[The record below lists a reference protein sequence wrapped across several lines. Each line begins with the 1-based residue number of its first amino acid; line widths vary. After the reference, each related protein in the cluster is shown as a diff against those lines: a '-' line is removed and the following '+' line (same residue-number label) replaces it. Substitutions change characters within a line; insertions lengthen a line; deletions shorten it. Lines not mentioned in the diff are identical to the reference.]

1 MKPTLGIATVVA
13 VAGGLL
19 ATTAFAV
26 APTTK
31 RGRQP
36 VTGDLNTGGEA
47 RGRGDRAA
55 QARLQAA
62 PLEMRTSARRLQ
74 TALLASDPVYA
85 ALQRKIGLARTDEE
99 KRVAW
104 NRYNTRLYGEMRRRK
119 PSLAAYIKLL
129 ETVARSRYDAP
140 IRRGEALD
148 RAGFDRAE
156 L

>member
-1 MKPTLGIATVVA
+1 MKTTMVLTTVVA
-13 VAGGLL
+13 LAGGWL
-19 ATTAFAV
+19 ATTAFGV

-31 RGRQP
+31 QTRQP
-36 VTGDLNTGGEA
+36 LTGDLNTGADA

-62 PLEMRTSARRLQ
+62 PLEMRTTVRRLQ
-74 TALLASDPVYA
+74 TGLLASDPVYA
-85 ALQRKIGLARTDEE
+85 ALQQKIGRARTDEE
-99 KRVAW
+99 KRAAW
-104 NRYNTRLYGEMRRRK
+104 NQYNTRLYGEMRRRK
-119 PSLAAYIKLL
+119 PALAAYINLL

-148 RAGFDRAE
+148 NAGFDRAE

>member
-1 MKPTLGIATVVA
+1 MNKPLRIAMVVA
-13 VAGGLL
+13 FVGGPL
-19 ATTAFAV
+19 ASTAFAV
-26 APTTK
+26 APTTQ

-36 VTGDLNTGGEA
+36 ITGDLNTGGEA

-62 PLEMRTSARRLQ
+62 PLEIRTSARRLQ

-85 ALQRKIGLARTDEE
+85 ALQRKAGRARTDEE
-99 KRVAW
+99 KRAAW
-104 NRYNTRLYGEMRRRK
+104 NQYNTRLYGEMRRRK
-119 PSLAAYIKLL
+119 PGLTAYIKLL
-129 ETVARSRYDAP
+129 ETVARSRYDSP